1 MFLLTLVIHFP
12 VCLNLKC
19 TDKKPLSKIISFR
32 KSGEICDTNFR
43 NQLQETDFSDVV
55 DSDDVN
61 DAFSKFNCI
70 LFSLYD
76 RCYPIVTKRINMNKK
91 ASPWMTA
98 GIKQSIKTKNKLYK
112 KFVKKPITYG
122 LAYRQYRN
130 NLTKIIKASKSI
142 YYHGQFNEVKGNI
155 KGTWK
160 IINSMLG
167 KTHKTQ
173 NNSFKTQAGITND
186 SNLISNMF
194 NDYFT
199 NIATEVTNKIPPT
212 ETSFDA
218 YLPNHNHPRIVWN
231 PVTEHEIKKI
241 VSECNS
247 TKPGPDN
254 IPMIIIKNNINI
266 LCPILTVLCNK
277 SLTAGVF
284 PEIHKI
290 GKIIPLFKNKDK
302 HDISNYRPI
311 CMLNST
317 SKILE
322 KIISTRLLNH
332 LETNHLLAHNQ
343 FAYRHG
349 KGTDLANVQFI
360 KDVINSFDENMF
372 TISVFLDLTKAFD
385 CVSHSILL
393 DQIKYYG
400 ISDSLH
406 SWITSYLKNRKQYV
420 YFNGS
425 KSSET
430 CPNIGVPQGSILGP
444 LLFLIYIN
452 DINHALISGKLSL
465 FADDANFYKSS
476 KDYIQLIRTV
486 NSNLKLLSKWFR
498 ANKLSLN
505 YIKTEA
511 MMFSRKIIYFPIPP
525 VIIDNIPI
533 PYSYYF
539 KFLGL
544 ILDYKVNWK
553 RHIQYVRSK
562 LSSACGIMYQLRNNI
577 TLSIA
582 KTMYYGIAYP
592 YLNYCNTTWSSAN
605 ISHFQSLFST
615 QKRLLRLIMKRGR
628 MTESN
633 VLFSQLKFLKL
644 NHIFEMN
651 VLIFVFKSINN
662 LIESPIQFNV
672 RLAGPYNLR
681 RREQLQVPNHT
692 SKQAERFIDI
702 KGAKL
707 WNNTPENICN
717 SRTIA
722 TFKRNLKK
730 YYLESYLP

>member
-1 MFLLTLVIHFP
+1 
-12 VCLNLKC
+12 
-19 TDKKPLSKIISFR
+19 
-32 KSGEICDTNFR
+32 
-43 NQLQETDFSDVV
+43 
-55 DSDDVN
+55 
-61 DAFSKFNCI
+61 
-70 LFSLYD
+70 
-76 RCYPIVTKRINMNKK
+76 
-91 ASPWMTA
+91 
-98 GIKQSIKTKNKLYK
+98 
-112 KFVKKPITYG
+112 
-122 LAYRQYRN
+122 
-130 NLTKIIKASKSI
+130 
-142 YYHGQFNEVKGNI
+142 
-155 KGTWK
+155 
-160 IINSMLG
+160 
-167 KTHKTQ
+167 
-173 NNSFKTQAGITND
+173 
-186 SNLISNMF
+186 
-194 NDYFT
+194 
-199 NIATEVTNKIPPT
+199 
-212 ETSFDA
+212 
-218 YLPNHNHPRIVWN
+218 
-231 PVTEHEIKKI
+231 
-241 VSECNS
+241 
-247 TKPGPDN
+247 
-254 IPMIIIKNNINI
+254 
-266 LCPILTVLCNK
+266 
-277 SLTAGVF
+277 
-284 PEIHKI
+284 
-290 GKIIPLFKNKDK
+290 
-302 HDISNYRPI
+302 
-311 CMLNST
+311 
-317 SKILE
+317 
-322 KIISTRLLNH
+322 
-332 LETNHLLAHNQ
+332 
-343 FAYRHG
+343 
-349 KGTDLANVQFI
+349 
-360 KDVINSFDENMF
+360 
-372 TISVFLDLTKAFD
+372 
-385 CVSHSILL
+385 
-393 DQIKYYG
+393 
-400 ISDSLH
+400 
-406 SWITSYLKNRKQYV
+406 
-420 YFNGS
+420 
-425 KSSET
+425 
-430 CPNIGVPQGSILGP
+430 
-444 LLFLIYIN
+444 
-452 DINHALISGKLSL
+452 
-465 FADDANFYKSS
+465 
-476 KDYIQLIRTV
+476 
-486 NSNLKLLSKWFR
+486 
-498 ANKLSLN
+498 
-505 YIKTEA
+505 